1 MLGALLKLQLLT
13 APHFA
18 IIVSWQEYAAGESPN
33 ATELVSKAAHV
44 AQRSLEEHD
53 LRAEPDR

>member
-18 IIVSWQEYAAGESPN
+18 IIVSWQEYAAGEGPN

-44 AQRSLEEHD
+44 AQRS
-53 LRAEPDR
+53 P